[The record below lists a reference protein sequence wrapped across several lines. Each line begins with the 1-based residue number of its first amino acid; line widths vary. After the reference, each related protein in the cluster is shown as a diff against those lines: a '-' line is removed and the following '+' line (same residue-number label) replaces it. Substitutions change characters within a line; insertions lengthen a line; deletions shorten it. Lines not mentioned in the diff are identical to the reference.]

1 MRSAEIFSERTR
13 EVRRSIRIDRSS
25 LKHSRE
31 RMCPSLRGR
40 TDRAAIGDRS
50 SSRKISASVERSS
63 RSLRAIED
71 REEVLRGS
79 IRDRSRSHV
88 DPYAMSKPTWR
99 DSTRAPLAHDQR
111 SECDRVLTMIV
122 MTIDDESPRIRS
134 RSMPGSRSRTA
145 IPRSRIPPSS
155 LPGWPGP
162 GTGSEPEPTP
172 KKSRKKCP
180 PRGGDPPGLPH
191 VSGSKTLVTLCPEK
205 NVNLAHTYTLVGGSG
220 IAIPG
225 G

>member
-1 MRSAEIFSERTR
+1 
-13 EVRRSIRIDRSS
+13 
-25 LKHSRE
+25 
-31 RMCPSLRGR
+31 MCPSLRGR

-50 SSRKISASVERSS
+50 SSRTKFASVERSS

-145 IPRSRIPPSS
+145 IPDPGSPPREARPGNRFGARTDPEKKVKKVPSQGS
-155 LPGWPGP
+155 GPPRTSPCLEVENIGHTLP
-162 GTGSEPEPTP
+162 
-172 KKSRKKCP
+172 RKK
-180 PRGGDPPGLPH
+180 R
-191 VSGSKTLVTLCPEK
+191 
-205 NVNLAHTYTLVGGSG
+205 
-220 IAIPG
+220 
-225 G
+225 

>member
-1 MRSAEIFSERTR
+1 
-13 EVRRSIRIDRSS
+13 
-25 LKHSRE
+25 
-31 RMCPSLRGR
+31 MCPSLRGR

-134 RSMPGSRSRTA
+134 RSMPRFAISRSRTKRA
-145 IPRSRIPPSS
+145 SDASIASSSLAQRHRWGGDRSDRIDRRGPSHPPLIIRDRGRDPGSRSPPRRWVLTPLPPS
-155 LPGWPGP
+155 PP

-172 KKSRKKCP
+172 EKK
-180 PRGGDPPGLPH
+180 
-191 VSGSKTLVTLCPEK
+191 
-205 NVNLAHTYTLVGGSG
+205 
-220 IAIPG
+220 
-225 G
+225 